1 MYIYIYY
8 IYIYIY
14 IYMYIYYYQENKEKK
29 RKNETT
35 YFTWGS
41 CRKSVK
47 LKVKKVVL
55 FFLFMII
62 YMVKFINY

>member
-1 MYIYIYY
+1 
-8 IYIYIY
+8 
-14 IYMYIYYYQENKEKK
+14 MYIYYYQENKEKK